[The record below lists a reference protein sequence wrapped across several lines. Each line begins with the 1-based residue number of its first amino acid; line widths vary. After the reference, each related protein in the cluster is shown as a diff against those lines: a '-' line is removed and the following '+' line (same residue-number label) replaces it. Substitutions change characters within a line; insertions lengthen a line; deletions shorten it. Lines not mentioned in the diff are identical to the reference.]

1 MLSLTYHG
9 ADVAYRINRFINQE
23 IWLSPIESDASDV
36 LVVTP
41 LATDDAFKNKE
52 FDIYFLV
59 NASVKESDIFECW
72 NRVANRRVG
81 WAIPVVALDSDQHDY
96 NKNEHFLKYAWVAIR
111 LALTSSRGLG
121 VRKKVDVAGR
131 VEISFSELFDPST
144 VLLVV
149 SRETLNETCEF
160 DPERAAVSLA
170 KFGYVDMQSGDP
182 AGVRLYMSLPIGS
195 KLYYELASPDVG
207 ASSVI
212 ASLIQGVA
220 TSHNEVLRFFYLYQ
234 VIELLIERV
243 FVEEQADVVRD
254 LISASGDSSRTKDA
268 ISRMGEVANEKRRI
282 SLLLNQYSCIRDPM
296 DALRLVCSEFLRI
309 VGRPSGSKFEEFLY
323 PVRNFVFHQFR
334 QVPPEA
340 LEVLADINRELLK
353 VLPPFVCSFRV
364 NRRTRRV

>member
-1 MLSLTYHG
+1 MLSLAYHG
-9 ADVAYRINRFINQE
+9 TDVAYKLRRSLSQE
-23 IWLSPIESDASDV
+23 LWLSPIESDASEV

-41 LATDDAFKNKE
+41 LDVDDTFKDKE

-59 NASVKESDIFECW
+59 NTSVKESDIFQCW
-72 NRVANRRVG
+72 NRAANRRVG

-96 NKNEHFLKYAWVAIR
+96 NKNEHFLRYAWVAIR
-111 LALTSSRGLG
+111 LALTSERGVG
-121 VRKKVDVAGR
+121 VRKRVDVAGR
-131 VEISFSELFDPST
+131 VEVSFSELFDPST
-144 VLLVV
+144 VLLVI
-149 SRETLNETCEF
+149 SRETLTESCEF
-160 DPERAAVSLA
+160 DLERAAVSLA
-170 KFGYVDMQSGDP
+170 QFGYVDMQTGDP
-182 AGVRLYMSLPIGS
+182 AGVRLAMSLPVGS

-212 ASLIQGVA
+212 ASLIQGAA

-243 FVEEQADVVRD
+243 FVEEQANVVRD

-296 DALRLVCSEFLRI
+296 DALRGVCSDFLRI
-309 VGRPSGSKFEEFLY
+309 VGRAAGSTFEEFLY

-340 LEVLADINRELLK
+340 LEVLGDINRELLK
-353 VLPPFVCSFRV
+353 ALPPFICSFRV
-364 NRRTRRV
+364 NGRARP